1 MDAYRYPTKRHRRR
15 HGPQG
20 YDDVESF
27 RPWLRDEF
35 TFRCV
40 YCLEREQW
48 TNVVGTFHLEHFRAV
63 AKYPAEELDYDN
75 LLYACHS
82 CNSLKSNRQVPDP
95 LTVLLSNMVLVYSDG
110 RIEGLTAE
118 ARDLIDGMG
127 LDDPAYRERRQLM
140 LRIVQV
146 AEQTDQ
152 VLYRTLLGFPED
164 LPNLARLRPPENKR
178 PNGVRNSYHALRQRG
193 KLAVTY

>member
-48 TNVVGTFHLEHFRAV
+48 TNVIGAFHLDHFRAV
-63 AKYPAEELDYDN
+63 ADAPDQKLAYDN
-75 LLYACHS
+75 LLYACRS
-82 CNSLKSNRQVPDP
+82 CNSLKGDRPVPDP
-95 LTVLLSNMVLVYSDG
+95 LKVLLSNTVLVHADG
-110 RIEGLTAE
+110 RIEGLTDE
-118 ARDLIDGMG
+118 ARRLVDSMG
-127 LDDPAYRERRQLM
+127 LDDPRYRERRQLM
-140 LRIVQV
+140 LRVVQV
-146 AEQTDQ
+146 AEQNDQ

-164 LPNLARLRPPENKR
+164 LPNLARLRPPKNSR
-178 PNGVRNSYHALRQRG
+178 PNGVRDSYHSLRQHG
-193 KLAVTY
+193 ELPETY